1 MGIFMEQFFTKYL
14 KTVVDAETILYTG
27 SVTSVKGLM
36 IESCG
41 PYSKVGELC
50 TIKNSDGTNVIAE
63 VVGFDK
69 EKNAVNLMSYGE
81 TKGIM
86 VGSEV
91 VASAKELRVP
101 VGSCLLGRVIDAL
114 GHPYDDKGPLEND
127 EFYPAVAP
135 APNPYKRKEINRRIV
150 TGVRAIDS
158 LLTCGKG
165 QRIGIFA
172 GSGVGKSTL
181 LSMIARN
188 TNADINV
195 IGLIGE
201 RGREVMDFI
210 QNDLGAEG
218 MKRSVVVV
226 ATSDQSSI
234 CRLRAAY
241 TATAI
246 AEYFRDLG
254 KDVMLMM
261 DSVTRFC
268 HAQREIG
275 TANGEPPTQ
284 SGYPASVWDML
295 PKLLERSGTNEK
307 GSITAFYTVLV
318 DGDDLNEPVSDKVR
332 GTLDGHIVLS
342 RRLFKERHFPAID
355 VTSSISRLWDDVTG
369 VETQKAVNKVSR
381 LISIYEEN
389 RDMIN
394 AGVYVKGNNPE
405 IDEAIDK
412 HSAIEA
418 LLTQQKTDHCTI
430 ENTLQILSAV
440 AEIPIPESE
449 YEEDVAQGKKT
460 TAQIV
465 REKKIDD
472 VSNTNAFSTETLD
485 DSTENSSL
493 EQTANAIKLMGGVS
507 PQEKL

>member
-1 MGIFMEQFFTKYL
+1 MEHFFDKYL
-14 KTVVDAETILYTG
+14 KTVLDTETILYTG
-27 SVTSVKGLM
+27 TVTAIKGLM
-36 IESCG
+36 IRSRG
-41 PYSKVGELC
+41 PYSKIGELC
-50 TIKNSDGTNVIAE
+50 TIKNTDGTELVAE
-63 VVGFDK
+63 VVGFDR
-69 EKNAVNLMSYGE
+69 EENAVNLMAYGD

-86 VGSEV
+86 AGSEV
-91 VASAKELRVP
+91 VASGKELMVP
-101 VGSCLLGRVIDAL
+101 VGKKLLGRIIDAL
-114 GHPYDDKGPLEND
+114 GRPYDKKGPLQND
-127 EFYPAVAP
+127 EYYPAIAP
-135 APNPYKRKEINRRIV
+135 APDPYTRKDINRRII

-165 QRIGIFA
+165 QRLGIFA

-188 TNADINV
+188 ADVNV

-210 QNDLGAEG
+210 EHDLGPEG

-226 ATSDQSSI
+226 ATGDQSSI
-234 CRLRAAY
+234 ARLRAAY
-241 TATAI
+241 TTTAV
-246 AEYFRDLG
+246 AEYFRNQG

-295 PKLLERSGTNEK
+295 PKLLERTGTNDK

-342 RRLFKERHFPAID
+342 KKLFRERHFPAID
-355 VTSSISRLWDDVTG
+355 ITSSISRLWDDVTG
-369 VETQKAVNKVSR
+369 PQTQQAANKVSR

-389 RDMIN
+389 KDMIN
-394 AGVYVKGNNPE
+394 AGVYVKGSSPE
-405 IDEAIDK
+405 IDEAIER
-412 HSAIEA
+412 HPAIEE
-418 LLTQQKTDHCTI
+418 LLTQSKTDHCTI
-430 ENTLQILSAV
+430 ENTLKILSAV
-440 AEIPIPESE
+440 SGIEIPEDEYSE
-449 YEEDVAQGKKT
+449 DAGLGKKT
-460 TAQIV
+460 TAQLV
-465 REKKIDD
+465 QERKIDD
-472 VSNTNAFSTETLD
+472 VASSNELS
-485 DSTENSSL
+485 SENMTAQTANSL
-493 EQTANAIKLMGGVS
+493 EQASKALSGLAK
-507 PQEKL
+507 K